1 MNLREGRIGKQ
12 EGLCLV
18 SIAMCIGGLFT
29 LEPELTY
36 SSGNVTYVTLPIASL
51 FALLVFC
58 FAAFGMRKGRY
69 KCFNY
74 MLKDTCGETF
84 SCIVSIVLIFCFALT
99 AIAPLSNFIQI
110 MHGLFYSNVSNR
122 QLVFYVLPGVLIVAL
137 MGFETIGRTAKCMF
151 AILILATVLTLIAA
165 LGEYDSY
172 RLYPLPIKKTEII
185 VNNSFSETAAFL
197 PALMALL
204 ICNEGMNDNRT
215 MMYVGIRSALITAI
229 VCATVQFFLGMIF
242 PYSQLKQLAMPLC
255 RINHMSVEETNITR
269 LDKIAQIIWLN
280 GSMLS
285 ASFYIY
291 AGALLFSKSFKIND
305 IRPPIVSLVLVATC
319 LALIELDGL
328 HLEYS
333 AVFSAI
339 TKSIS
344 LIFMLILIFP
354 SIISLLK
361 NRRKKNEN
369 KA

>member
-1 MNLREGRIGKQ
+1 MNLREGKIGKQ
-12 EGLCLV
+12 EGLCLI

-36 SSGNVTYVTLPIASL
+36 SSGNVTYITLPIAVL
-51 FALLVFC
+51 IALLVFC
-58 FAAFGMRKGRY
+58 FASLGMKEGSYR
-69 KCFNY
+69 CFNH
-74 MLKDTCGETF
+74 MLKDTCGETV
-84 SCIVSIVLIFCFALT
+84 SCFVSVVLIFCFALT
-99 AIAPLSNFIQI
+99 AVAPLSNFIQV

-122 QLVFYVLPGVLIVAL
+122 QLVFYVLPGILVVAW

-172 RLYPLPIKKTEII
+172 RLYPLPISNMKII
-185 VNNSFSETAAFL
+185 ANNAFSETAAFL
-197 PALMALL
+197 PALAALL
-204 ICNEGMNDNRT
+204 ICTEGMNDNDT
-215 MMYVGIRSALITAI
+215 TLYVGIRSALIAAI
-229 VCATVQFFLGMIF
+229 ICATVQFFLGMIF
-242 PYSQLKQLAMPLC
+242 PYSQLKNLAMPLC
-255 RINHMSVEETNITR
+255 RINHMSAEETNITR

-305 IRPPIVSLVLVATC
+305 IRPPLASFALITTALV
-319 LALIELDGL
+319 LIELDGL

-333 AVFSAI
+333 GVFSII

-344 LIFMLILIFP
+344 LIFVMVLILP
-354 SIISLLK
+354 SVISIVK
-361 NRRKKNEN
+361 NRKKNEIKN
-369 KA
+369 

>member
-36 SSGNVTYVTLPIASL
+36 SSGNVTYITLPIASL
-51 FALLVFC
+51 IALLVFC
-58 FAAFGMRKGRY
+58 FAALGMKKGSY

-74 MLKDTCGETF
+74 MLEDTCGGTV
-84 SCIVSIVLIFCFALT
+84 SCFICVVLIFCFTLT
-99 AIAPLSNFIQI
+99 AVAPLSNFIQI

-122 QLVFYVLPGVLIVAL
+122 QLVFYVLPGVLIVAW

-151 AILILATVLTLIAA
+151 AILILATILTLVAA
-165 LGEYDSY
+165 LGEYDIY
-172 RLYPLPIKKTEII
+172 RLYPLPISNARI
-185 VNNSFSETAAFL
+185 VANNSFSETAAFL
-197 PALMALL
+197 PALAALL
-204 ICNEGMNDNRT
+204 ICTEGMNDNKT
-215 MMYVGIRSALITAI
+215 MLYVGIRSALIAAV
-229 VCATVQFFLGMIF
+229 VCSVVQLFLGMIF
-242 PYSQLKQLAMPLC
+242 PYSQLKKLAMPLC
-255 RINHMSVEETNITR
+255 RINHMSAEETNITR

-305 IRPPIVSLVLVATC
+305 IRPPLASFALITTALV
-319 LALIELDGL
+319 LIELDGL

-333 AVFSAI
+333 NVFSVI
-339 TKSIS
+339 TKSVS
-344 LIFMLILIFP
+344 LIFMIVLILP
-354 SIISLLK
+354 SAVSVLK
-361 NRRKKNEN
+361 NRKKKYEA
-369 KA
+369 KS